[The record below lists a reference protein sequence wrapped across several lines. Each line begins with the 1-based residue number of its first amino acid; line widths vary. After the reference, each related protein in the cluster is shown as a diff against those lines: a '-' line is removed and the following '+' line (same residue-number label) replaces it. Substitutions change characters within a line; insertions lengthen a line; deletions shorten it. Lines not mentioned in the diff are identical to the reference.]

1 MPTLTELITGATDF
15 ISTYAVFI
23 AGAGVLGLGA
33 YAFGRLVKSS
43 R

>member
-1 MPTLTELITGATDF
+1 MPTLTELVTAATDF

-23 AGAGVLGLGA
+23 AGGAVMGLGA
-33 YAFGRLVKSS
+33 YALGRLVKGA